1 MTSLGISWQWL
12 AKRKLEGMLYGQ
24 MDSEGRFTGEDII
37 FIYPDMLTGIRGQ
50 FRSGELVSG
59 SAVDITGE
67 RCHNGLKE
75 IEVRP
80 AQYDPHVIWRKE
92 VSIHCSYSQ

>member
-1 MTSLGISWQWL
+1 MTSRGISWQWL

-37 FIYPDMLTGIRGQ
+37 FIYPDMLTGIQGH
-50 FRSGELVSG
+50 FRNGELVSG
-59 SAVDITGE
+59 SAVDIAGE
-67 RCHNGLKE
+67 RCHQGLKE

-92 VSIHCSYSQ
+92 VSIHCSHSL